1 MISKTFGTIAV
12 LTAFIVPVVASA
24 AVGSPYPP
32 STLGYDVSFPTKS
45 YPTWFHFAIV
55 GVTRGKAFRHNERLA
70 HQYIWAKFGSA
81 SAPTLYMN
89 LNAPYGSTVAGNIG
103 SPKSCSPRDTVATST
118 EPTACEGYNYGYN
131 AAKDAYTY
139 ARGSGAESRLWWLD
153 IEEANSWSD
162 TLAVN
167 GATIQGA
174 IDYLNSQ
181 NIRVGI
187 YSMPYMWNNIA
198 GKDFIPAQTLGGAK
212 VSIPLWLPIGIKTLV
227 GAINTCVTAKSFI
240 KGSPIWLIQ
249 YVANSTAIDQN
260 LAC

>member
-1 MISKTFGTIAV
+1 MMTKTILITTV
-12 LTAFIVPVVASA
+12 LLILLPSSASA
-24 AVGSPYPP
+24 AVGSPYPS
-32 STLGYDVSFPTKS
+32 STLGYDVSFPTLS

-55 GVTRGKAFRHNERLA
+55 SVTRGKAFRNNEKLA
-70 HQYIWAKFGSA
+70 HQYSWAKFGSHT
-81 SAPTLYMN
+81 APTVYMN
-89 LNAPYGSTVAGNIG
+89 LNAPYGSTVAGNIN
-103 SPKSCSPRDTVATST
+103 SPKPCPPRDTAATST
-118 EPTACEGYNYGYN
+118 EPTTCEGYNYGYS
-131 AAKDAYTY
+131 AANDAYTY
-139 ARGSGAESRLWWLD
+139 AKSAGVESRLWWLD

-174 IDYLNSQ
+174 IDSLNTQ
-181 NIRVGI
+181 GIRVGI

-198 GKDFIPAQTLGGAK
+198 GKGFIPTQTLEGTP
-212 VSIPLWLPIGIKTLV
+212 VPIPLWLPVGIKTLV

-240 KGSPIWLIQ
+240 AGNPIWLIQ